1 MSLAQDA
8 RVDARKRRGGRKGAT
23 ERRARPVDEVVGP
36 GLLGGAYR
44 PLNDTE
50 MSRIN
55 RAALDVLEKVGMA
68 DPPPSCIELFT
79 ASGGWLNDDSRMCV
93 PRALVEDVIARANR
107 SWVLYGRNG
116 AADVEFGA
124 RRVNLATGGGA
135 ILVLDLETRDFR
147 EPTVKDLYDSARL
160 IDALEHIHVNHRPFI
175 PRDLPTNR
183 ALDVNVAYATLAGTN
198 KPVGLP
204 LVDADNVAE
213 VAALLDHVA
222 GGEGAFA
229 RRPFAYVSQCFVVS
243 PLRLAPETCT
253 IMENAVRAGI
263 PYFHVAGGM
272 AGSTTP
278 AALAGSL
285 VLVLAEALFGYVYI
299 DLLSPG
305 HRTLF
310 GCMPLISDLRTGAV
324 SGGGGEQAVLMAAA
338 AEMGCYYG
346 VPNLALAGMTDS
358 KVPDVQAGYE
368 KGYSI
373 AAAALA
379 GASLIPTFAGG
390 LASLLAFS
398 FEQAV
403 LDNEVLGNVLRM
415 VRGVEVTEE
424 SLSVDVIAEVCAGPG
439 HFLGHPDTLA
449 RMKRDY
455 LYPSVGDRESPSGW
469 IANDRPT
476 ALARA
481 ETRVRDILTS
491 HFPEAIDA
499 KTDAAIRAKFDIR
512 VELEDMGRA
521 L

>member
-1 MSLAQDA
+1 MSLAHDTK
-8 RVDARKRRGGRKGAT
+8 VGTRKRRGGRRGAA
-23 ERRARPVDEVVGP
+23 ERRARPVDEIVGP

-44 PLNDTE
+44 PLSDAE

-55 RAALDVLEKVGMA
+55 RAALDLLEKVGMA
-68 DPPPSCIELFT
+68 DPPASCVELFT
-79 ASGGWLNDDSRMCV
+79 SAGGWLNDDGRMCV

-107 SWVLYGRNG
+107 SWVLHGRNG

-124 RRVNLATGGGA
+124 RRVNLATGGGG

-147 EPTVKDLYDSARL
+147 ESTLKDLYDGARL
-160 IDALEHIHVNHRPFI
+160 IDALEHIHVYHRPFV

-183 ALDVNVAYATLAGTN
+183 ALDVNLAYATLAGTS
-198 KPVGLP
+198 KPVGMP
-204 LVDADNVAE
+204 LVEADNVAE

-229 RRPFAYVSQCFVVS
+229 RRPFAYMGNAFVVS
-243 PLRLAPETCT
+243 PLRLAPDTCA

-263 PYFHVAGGM
+263 PYFQAAAPQAGATG
-272 AGSTTP
+272 P

-285 VLVLAEALFGYVYI
+285 VLVVAEALFGHVYI

-310 GCMPLISDLRTGAV
+310 GAMPLISDLRTGAM

-338 AEMGCYYG
+338 AEMGCYYELPSP
-346 VPNLALAGMTDS
+346 VLAGMTDS

-368 KGYSI
+368 KGYSV

-379 GASLIPTFAGG
+379 GPSLIFAYAGG

-415 VRGVEVTEE
+415 VRGMDVTEE

-439 HFLGHPDTLA
+439 HFLDHPDTLA

-481 ETRVRDILTS
+481 ETRARDILTS

-512 VELEDMGRA
+512 LEPEEMRRA